1 MSKFILPATPKPE
14 RKRLRFPRE
23 ARLREGREFS
33 QVREHGRVAQG
44 RLLRLAHLCIGS
56 GSTAKAGIITSKRVG
71 GAVVR
76 NKIRRRLRELI
87 RGSRPDFP
95 AGSLI
100 VAVAK
105 PASASASFEEL
116 RGEWLLLA
124 RRLSILPPLA

>member
-1 MSKFILPATPKPE
+1 LPATPQPD
-14 RKRLRFPRE
+14 RKRLRFPSQ

-44 RLLRLAHLCIGS
+44 RLLRLALLRTETGAL
-56 GSTAKAGIITSKRVG
+56 AKAGIITSKRVG

-76 NKIRRRLRELI
+76 NKVRRRLRELI
-87 RGSRPDFP
+87 RVSRQDFP
-95 AGSLI
+95 DGALI
-100 VAVAK
+100 VAIAK
-105 PASASASFEEL
+105 QASADASFEDL